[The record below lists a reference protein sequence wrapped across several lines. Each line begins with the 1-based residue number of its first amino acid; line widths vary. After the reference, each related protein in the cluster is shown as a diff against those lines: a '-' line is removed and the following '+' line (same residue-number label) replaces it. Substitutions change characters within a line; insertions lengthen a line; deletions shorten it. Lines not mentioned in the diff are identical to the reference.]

1 MKYLWN
7 SHGLSGCMVPE
18 KTQSALCHP
27 DNIFLAVDPSFLSFF
42 AFLLVGIECAV
53 YNRGTTIG

>member
-1 MKYLWN
+1 
-7 SHGLSGCMVPE
+7 MVPE